1 MTHRPPRPPPCARLH
16 LPVPLPP
23 PQILRPFLLRRL
35 KADVEQEEAEL
46 RAAEARAAA
55 AARAGAARAAEARAV
70 AARACER
77 VAKIKRAHAQLNA
90 LQSRPPQPLAARSST
105 PALDPTSLS
114 WSTPQPVDS
123 LRREMQAIRCLRKAA
138 CAAVP
143 SKGVR
148 PPQCLLLSVT
158 AGAGAMYVAAVAGRD
173 CVISVDAARLASA
186 PLEEALDELIGV
198 FEKARSACLTLILT
212 LTLTPSLTV
221 TLTVIVT
228 LALPE
233 P

>member
-1 MTHRPPRPPPCARLH
+1 MHYGRWLDRRP
-16 LPVPLPP
+16 
-23 PQILRPFLLRRL
+23 
-35 KADVEQEEAEL
+35 
-46 RAAEARAAA
+46 
-55 AARAGAARAAEARAV
+55 
-70 AARACER
+70 
-77 VAKIKRAHAQLNA
+77 
-90 LQSRPPQPLAARSST
+90 S
-105 PALDPTSLS
+105 TSLS
-114 WSTPQPVDS
+114 WSIPQTADS
-123 LRREMQAIRCLRKAA
+123 LRREMQAIRCLRTASA
-138 CAAVP
+138 GP

-221 TLTVIVT
+221 TLTVIVA

-233 P
+233 PEP